1 MLKIFADHA
10 ETNGKIITLHE
21 AACIMARALAPM
33 WAAYSKPDGYEHYEL
48 AAALKYNVINVAIDG
63 EDLENEKY

>member
-33 WAAYSKPDGYEHYEL
+33 WQAYSKPGGYKHYDMAMEL
-48 AAALKYNVINVAIDG
+48 FVGWTGKLQGD
-63 EDLENEKY
+63 